1 MSEVSIPM
9 RDSQTVATLPAT
21 YVSIQQ
27 LRAVAALGVVLAHL
41 EIYLGRM
48 GFTGAWPHFLTSGVD
63 IFFVISG
70 FIMWVTTADRTV
82 APREFLLNRLIRIAP
97 LYWVVTG
104 LALAVLLTNKS
115 LMPGAALDW
124 GHVLA
129 SFLFIPAMHPVLGEP
144 QPLVTAG
151 WTLNFEMMFYA
162 LFALAL
168 FLPRQYRLNAVLALL
183 LGVVSLRMF
192 DPRPFGA
199 VWFYSSNIILEFG
212 FGVMIGALVTA
223 GRRYSARTGAILVA
237 LGAMLVVPLSEVREA
252 EHLRAIL
259 RGVPSA
265 MIVLG
270 AVMLELDGRVFPS
283 RLVRFLGDASY
294 SIYLT
299 HGMVLSAFTR
309 LWTKLL
315 PPVLSESFVLFCV
328 AGFIVAAVAGS
339 MIYLIVE
346 KPLGRLAKGL
356 LQPRRRAASV

>member
-1 MSEVSIPM
+1 MIEGSTRVSESM
-9 RDSQTVATLPAT
+9 TVASSPST

-48 GFTGAWPHFLTSGVD
+48 GFAGAWPHFLTSGVD

-70 FIMWVTTADRTV
+70 FIMWVTTTDRAVTP
-82 APREFLLNRLIRIAP
+82 AQFLVNRLTRIAP
-97 LYWVVTG
+97 LYWAVTA
-104 LALAVLLTNKS
+104 LALAVLLTNRS

-124 GHVLA
+124 GHVVA
-129 SFLFIPAMHPVLGEP
+129 SFLFIPAMHPVIGEP

-168 FLPRQYRLNAVLALL
+168 FLPQRFRLNAVLTLL

-199 VWFYSSNIILEFG
+199 IWFYSSNIILEFG

-223 GRRYSARTGAILVA
+223 GRRYSARTGLILVI
-237 LGAMLVVPLSEVREA
+237 LGALLIVPLSAIREA

-270 AVMLELDGRVFPS
+270 AVMLELEGRVLAS
-283 RLVRFLGDASY
+283 RLARFLGDASY

-309 LWTKLL
+309 LWAKLL
-315 PPVLSESFVLFCV
+315 PPAISGSFVLFCL
-328 AGFIVAAVAGS
+328 AGFVVAAIAGS
-339 MIYLIVE
+339 AIYLLVE
-346 KPLGRLAKGL
+346 KPLGRVAKNLFRSRRSLA
-356 LQPRRRAASV
+356 PA

>member
-1 MSEVSIPM
+1 MSESSM
-9 RDSQTVATLPAT
+9 RLSDDHVTPALPTT

-27 LRAVAALGVVLAHL
+27 LRALAALGVVLAHL

-82 APREFLLNRLIRIAP
+82 TPGQFLLNRLIRIAP
-97 LYWVVTG
+97 LYWVVTS
-104 LALAVLLTNKS
+104 LALAVLLTNKG

-124 GHVLA
+124 GHVFA
-129 SFLFIPAMHPVLGEP
+129 SFLFIPAVHPVLGEP

-151 WTLNFEMMFYA
+151 WTLNFEMMFYT

-168 FLPRQYRLNAVLALL
+168 FLPQRFRINAVLTLL
-183 LGVVSLRMF
+183 LGVVSLRAF

-199 VWFYSSNIILEFG
+199 IWFYSSNIILEFG

-223 GRRYSARTGAILVA
+223 GRRYSTRTGAILVV
-237 LGAMLVVPLSEVREA
+237 LGAILVVLLSEVREA

-270 AVMLELDGRVFPS
+270 AVMLELDGRVLVS
-283 RLVRFLGDASY
+283 RFARFLGDASY

-309 LWTKLL
+309 VWMKLL
-315 PPVLSESFVLFCV
+315 PPALSNSFPLFCF
-328 AGFIVAAVAGS
+328 AGFVVAAVAGS
-339 MIYLIVE
+339 AIYLWVE
-346 KPLGRLAKGL
+346 KPLGRIAKNL
-356 LQPRRRAASV
+356 LSPRRKSVAA

>member
-1 MSEVSIPM
+1 MNRVSKLQDGERGAPM
-9 RDSQTVATLPAT
+9 LPAT

-48 GFTGAWPHFLTSGVD
+48 GFTGGWPHFLTSGVD

-70 FIMWVTTADRTV
+70 FIMWVTTADRVTT
-82 APREFLLNRLIRIAP
+82 PRQFLLNRLIRIAP
-97 LYWVVTG
+97 LYWVVTA
-104 LALAVLLTNKS
+104 LALAVLLTNRS
-115 LMPGAALDW
+115 LMPGASLDW

-151 WTLNFEMMFYA
+151 WTLNFEMMFYG

-168 FLPRQYRLNAVLALL
+168 FLPQRFRLNAVLTML
-183 LGVVSLRMF
+183 LGVVSFRFL
-192 DPRPFGA
+192 DPQPFG
-199 VWFYSSNIILEFG
+199 VLWFYSSNIILEFG

-223 GRRYSARTGAILVA
+223 GRRYSARTAMILVTMGA
-237 LGAMLVVPLSEVREA
+237 LLVVPLSEIREA

-270 AVMLELDGRVFPS
+270 AVMLELDGRVLSS
-283 RLVRFLGDASY
+283 RTIRFLGDASY

-299 HGMVLSAFTR
+299 HGMVLSVFTR
-309 LWTKLL
+309 LWSKLL
-315 PPVLSESFVLFCV
+315 PPVLSGSFVLFCV
-328 AGFIVAAVAGS
+328 AGFLAAAIAGS
-339 MIYLIVE
+339 AIYFLVE
-346 KPLGRLAKGL
+346 KPLGRLAKRIVSV
-356 LQPRRRAASV
+356 RRRLVLA